1 MADHKKTQAAAD
13 DQKASSITQEQ
24 TAVPAAETKKRVR
37 KAPKVKKPGNKPG
50 KKGLPIAV
58 DILIVFLLLAVIA
71 GIAWGV
77 YKLVDYY
84 ATEYVQREI
93 SYTLLVQDADAS
105 IALDEAGECVVLPD
119 TVVYVSDQGQ
129 DTPIGE
135 VTSVSVQQNEQG
147 NVDVWIVVSNK
158 ANYNRKLGYFANQ
171 IKIAVGKTYTCR
183 FCNLYS
189 EAVIVELQL
198 AEGES

>member
-1 MADHKKTQAAAD
+1 M
-13 DQKASSITQEQ
+13 
-24 TAVPAAETKKRVR
+24 
-37 KAPKVKKPGNKPG
+37 
-50 KKGLPIAV
+50 
-58 DILIVFLLLAVIA
+58 
-71 GIAWGV
+71 
-77 YKLVDYY
+77 
-84 ATEYVQREI
+84 QREI

-105 IALDEAGECVVLPD
+105 IVLDEAGECVILPD

-147 NVDVWIVVSNK
+147 NVDVWVVVSNK

>member
-1 MADHKKTQAAAD
+1 MMLVISCEKETEIENKEEQGTENADTFLV
-13 DQKASSITQEQ
+13 E
-24 TAVPAAETKKRVR
+24 
-37 KAPKVKKPGNKPG
+37 
-50 KKGLPIAV
+50 AV
-58 DILIVFLLLAVIA
+58 DLGLSVKWA
-71 GIAWGV
+71 
-77 YKLVDYY
+77 
-84 ATEYVQREI
+84 
-93 SYTLLVQDADAS
+93 SY
-105 IALDEAGECVVLPD
+105 I
-119 TVVYVSDQGQ
+119 YVSDQGQ